1 MEKHL
6 ASLVECAHLSWLVG
20 QAPSSPRSGADAHAT
35 PLLPGWKDLQS
46 LGVPALAG
54 QALRAGGFG
63 AGSYINESR
72 GDIAIAYHG
81 LDLTQAMP
89 RTHWHDLPGLLM
101 DLGQVL
107 GRGGVD
113 ISGEQRLLAL
123 VHYLSVVEW
132 ARARGHDPARL
143 VFTGHGLGAALAASM
158 AMWLDRP
165 ATLFAAAPFTVT
177 GRRED
182 RPPGIVHVSL
192 RGELLSYARE
202 VMPIAVNAHHD
213 RVIEVAHTTVCQ
225 AMALHR
231 MSLHLALLLDER
243 LRALFQRIPELLPAL
258 GGGSQDAAEDRM
270 APLIDDQLRQG
281 LGAPSALQRFVSD
294 LETLATLEA
303 FDAPPAMRQ
312 SLIGLLA
319 TLHGQMAD
327 ASDARSAAVRNEF
340 LDGIDVKELA
350 PSDPMYPLHDWSG
363 IGHCALPSD
372 QVMAASSTA
381 VQAPSGVR
389 CQEPIAPRRAALAT
403 KHP

>member
-1 MEKHL
+1 MEKRL

-20 QAPSSPRSGADAHAT
+20 QTPSSPRSGADAHAT

-46 LGVPALAG
+46 LGVAALAG

-89 RTHWHDLPGLLM
+89 RTHWQDLPGLLM

-107 GRGGVD
+107 GRGGVE
-113 ISGEQRLLAL
+113 ITGEQRLLAL

-182 RPPGIVHVSL
+182 RRPRIVHVSL
-192 RGELLSYARE
+192 RGELLGYARE
-202 VMPIAVNAHHD
+202 LMPIAVSARHD
-213 RVIEVAHTTVCQ
+213 RVIEVGHPSVSE

-231 MSLHLALLLDER
+231 MSLHLALLLDDR
-243 LRALFQRIPELLPAL
+243 LRTLFQRIPELLPAL
-258 GGGSQDAAEDRM
+258 RGGSQDAAEDPM

-281 LGAPSALQRFVSD
+281 LGAPSALQRFISD
-294 LETLATLEA
+294 LETLPTLEA
-303 FDAPPAMRQ
+303 FDAPPAARQ
-312 SLIGLLA
+312 ALIGVLA
-319 TLHGQMAD
+319 TLHGRMAD
-327 ASDARSAAVRNEF
+327 ACGAQSDALKHAF
-340 LDGIDVKELA
+340 LDGVDVQELA
-350 PSDPMYPLHDWSG
+350 PGDPMYPFDQPS
-363 IGHCALPSD
+363 CAMPSARVVAD
-372 QVMAASSTA
+372 ATGTAPASPEA
-381 VQAPSGVR
+381 RPQAPL
-389 CQEPIAPRRAALAT
+389 PRRLAALDA